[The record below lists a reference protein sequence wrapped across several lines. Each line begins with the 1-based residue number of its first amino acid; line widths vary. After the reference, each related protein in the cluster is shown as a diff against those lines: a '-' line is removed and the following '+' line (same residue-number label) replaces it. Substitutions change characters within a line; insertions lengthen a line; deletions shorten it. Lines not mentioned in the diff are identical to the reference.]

1 MAKIQ
6 IKQVK
11 SRINRPA
18 RQKRTLDALGLRKS
32 ALAPFDFGF
41 RYTAGTFDSIKY
53 MLMCAA
59 MGAGCAWM
67 GFLQWK
73 SGEEISE
80 VAGGGAIA
88 FVIAIVVLGFRR

>member
-1 MAKIQ
+1 MADAGIYWQ
-6 IKQVK
+6 AFTDYSTDSI
-11 SRINRPA
+11 SY
-18 RQKRTLDALGLRKS
+18 ALGLRKS

-80 VAGGGAIA
+80 VAGAA
-88 FVIAIVVLGFRR
+88 P